1 MVEYTLGKKE
11 RLNSKTLIER
21 LFLGGSK
28 SFPAFPLRV
37 VYMSVEPVEED
48 MAAASILISV
58 PKKRFK
64 RAVKR
69 NRVKR
74 QIREAY
80 RKNKHGLLQTLQDE
94 GRQLAVAFIYLSDRL
109 VDSVEIEERMKVAL
123 SRITEKV
130 LADVAVQKAGENAT
144 SAEKTGSA
152 GQS

>member
-21 LFLGGSK
+21 LFSGGSK

-48 MAAASILISV
+48 MGGRLHLVPGAQEAAASILISV

-69 NRVKR
+69 NLVKR
-74 QIREAY
+74 QVREAY
-80 RKNKHGLLQTLQDE
+80 RKNKHLLLDA
-94 GRQLAVAFIYLSDRL
+94 LASRNKRLIIAFIWLDNHIHS
-109 VDSVEIEERMKVAL
+109 SAEVE
-123 SRITEKV
+123 EKV
-130 LADVAVQKAGENAT
+130 KKLLFHIVERL
-144 SAEKTGSA
+144 E
-152 GQS
+152 